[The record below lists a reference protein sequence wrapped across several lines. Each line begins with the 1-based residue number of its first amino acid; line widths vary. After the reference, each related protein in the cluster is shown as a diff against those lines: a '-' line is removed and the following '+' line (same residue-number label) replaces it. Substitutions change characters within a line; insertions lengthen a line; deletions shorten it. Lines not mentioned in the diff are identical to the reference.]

1 MSLSNTIKRALSASP
16 KVLAADNPKFYAMVL
31 DFTQSSADILEK
43 ELLKQ
48 NELKIGHDLQM
59 REDQIKA
66 MERSVEQKQKVT
78 VLSLP

>member
-1 MSLSNTIKRALSASP
+1 MRRVLNISKRASA
-16 KVLAADNPKFYAMVL
+16 AAAGVKDNPKFYAMVL

-66 MERSVEQKQKVT
+66 MQRSVEQKQKV
-78 VLSLP
+78 SLP

>member
-1 MSLSNTIKRALSASP
+1 MSKLQR
-16 KVLAADNPKFYAMVL
+16 M
-31 DFTQSSADILEK
+31 K

-66 MERSVEQKQKVT
+66 MERSVEQKQKVI
-78 VLSLP
+78 LP